1 MKILKEMLSLDS
13 EFCHAAAQYREGRTP
28 ILVNGV
34 CESVRPLFC
43 VSFSERVNEKPLIIV
58 SDEKQAY
65 SLKNE
70 IESYGE
76 EAVVLPARDC
86 VFDDMTAS
94 SKDFEQERLA
104 VLSTV
109 LNDGGKFII
118 AVPDALM
125 QYTVPPDEFIDS
137 LLTIRMNSRISPD
150 DVVKR
155 LVSIGYSFA
164 DTVEGKGQF
173 THRGGIIDVFSP
185 SAEYPCRI
193 DFFGDEPD
201 SMGIFDTITQR
212 RIENVDSYTC
222 VPVCET
228 VFSDETLKK
237 TADAIDSLISSTT
250 DEKVLK
256 ELRRDRESIAS
267 GRFPGGRDKYFSL
280 LYGRKATFFDYVGT
294 KLTVIIES
302 RKVFERARAFS
313 WQINQT
319 LEALVNSG
327 RTEFAY
333 SDVCMFEDTFMSL
346 TAKRGVALDY
356 FMESSRLDFTSRF
369 TLATKAIGSLNGGA
383 DMITDELSDWLEAG
397 RKILF
402 VTYGETE
409 AENLA
414 SLLESRDMPSGTFRD
429 ELVEGRVNIAIAP
442 PGSDFGGFDLQKANF
457 VLLTTG
463 ENAAARAYTAKR
475 STVHRFKKAEKIA
488 SYSDLAVGDYVVHA
502 NHGIGI
508 YDGLKQLTVE
518 GAVKDYIKIN
528 YAGGDV
534 LYVPCGQLDLVS
546 KYIGAEKG
554 VKISRMGTSEWA
566 RTKAKAKAAAKDIAK
581 ELIKL
586 YAERKKTEGYAFMP
600 DGEYQEEFEAMF
612 EYTETEG
619 QLDAA
624 AEIKADM
631 EKPVPMDRLLCGDVG
646 FGKTEVA
653 LRAVFKCVQEG
664 KQAAILVPTTL
675 LALQHYRTILSRFR
689 QFPVET
695 EMLSRFV
702 SKKET
707 DDALA
712 RIESG
717 KVDIIVGTHKILQ
730 KSIKFHDLGLLVV
743 DEEQRFGV
751 KHKETLKEMAKNVDV
766 LTLTA
771 TPIPRTLNMALTGIR
786 DMSVLEEAP
795 RDRAPVQSYV
805 LEHDDGIIYEA
816 IRRELR
822 RGGQVF
828 YLHNFVDS
836 IYKKAQDLQNAFP
849 DSTVAIGHGQMSKD
863 ELASVWQAMVNG
875 EIDILVCTTIIETGV
890 DVPNANT
897 LIIES
902 ADRMGLSQLHQI
914 RGRVGRSPRKAYAY
928 FTYRRDTILSE
939 DASKRLEAIS
949 EFTEFGSGFKI
960 AMRDLEIRGAGN
972 LLGSEQ
978 SGHMQAIGY
987 DLYVKILE
995 EAVNEEKG
1003 IPPAVRKDCL
1013 VDITCDAYIPDD
1025 YVTSPKTRIDFY
1037 RKIALLDSE
1046 GDRDDLVDEFVDR
1059 FGDIPK
1065 PVENLMDVSL
1075 CRNIASGCDIVKIS
1089 QSGLL
1094 VSFYVKEDARE
1105 KWLGLLGVPSM
1116 KGRLLGAKMTGTPYF
1131 SYKLKYGENPIEKIR
1146 TVLTEYSALLTNIS

>member
-1 MKILKEMLSLDS
+1 MKILRDMINYDS

-43 VSFSERVNEKPLIIV
+43 CAFAENVNEKPLIIV

-70 IESYGE
+70 IESFGE
-76 EAVVLPARDC
+76 EAIVLPARDYI
-86 VFDDMTAS
+86 FDDMTAS

-104 VLSTV
+104 VLNTV
-109 LNDGGKFII
+109 VTDGSKFVI

-125 QYTVPPDEFIDS
+125 QYTIPPEEFIDS
-137 LLTIRMNSRISPD
+137 LLTIKLNSRITPAEIT
-150 DVVKR
+150 KK
-155 LVSIGYSFA
+155 LVNMGYSFA

-185 SAEYPCRI
+185 SSDYPCRI

-212 RIENVDSYTC
+212 RIENVNSYTC

-228 VFSDETLKK
+228 VFSDDSLKAVSDAINELL
-237 TADAIDSLISSTT
+237 ADAK
-250 DEKVLK
+250 DEKIAK
-256 ELRRDRESIAS
+256 ELKRDKENVSA

-280 LYGRKATFFDYVGT
+280 LYSRKATFFDYVGT
-294 KLTVIIES
+294 KLTIVIES

-313 WQINQT
+313 WQVNQT
-319 LEALVNSG
+319 LESLVNSG
-327 RTEFAY
+327 RTSFAY
-333 SDVCMFEDTFMSL
+333 SDVCMFEDTFVSL
-346 TAKRGVALDY
+346 SSKRGVVLDY
-356 FMESSRLDFTSRF
+356 FMESSRFNFSSRF
-369 TLATKAIGSLNGGA
+369 TLSTKAVGSLNGGA
-383 DMITDELSDWLEAG
+383 DMLTDELSDWLEAG
-397 RKILF
+397 RKVLF
-402 VTYGETE
+402 VTYSETE
-409 AENLA
+409 RENLT
-414 SLLESRDMPSGTFRD
+414 SLLESRDMPSVYFKN
-429 ELVEGRVNIAIAP
+429 EIVEGCVNITVAP
-442 PGSDFGGFDLQKANF
+442 PGSEFGGFDLQKANF

-463 ENAAARAYTAKR
+463 ENASARAFAVKK

-502 NHGIGI
+502 NHGIGV
-508 YDGLKQLTVE
+508 YDGIKQLTVE
-518 GAVKDYIKIN
+518 GAIKDYIKIN

-546 KYIGAEKG
+546 KYIGEEKT
-554 VKISRMGTSEWA
+554 VKLSRMGTSEWA

-586 YAERKKTEGYAFMP
+586 YAERKNTEGYAFMP

-702 SKKET
+702 SKKDT

-712 RIESG
+712 RIASG
-717 KVDIIVGTHKILQ
+717 KVDIVVGTHKLLQ
-730 KSIKFHDLGLLVV
+730 KNIVFRDLGLLVV

-751 KHKETLKEMAKNVDV
+751 KHKETLKEITKNVDV

-805 LEHDDGIIYEA
+805 LEHDTGIIYEA

-836 IYKKAQDLQNAFP
+836 IYKKAQELQTAFP
-849 DSTVAIGHGQMSKD
+849 DKVVAIGHGQMSKD

-897 LIIES
+897 LIIEN

-1003 IPPAVRKDCL
+1003 ILPAVRKDCL
-1013 VDITCDAYIPDD
+1013 VDIICDAFIPDD
-1025 YVTSPKTRIDFY
+1025 YVESSKTRIDFY
-1037 RKIALLDSE
+1037 RKIALLESE
-1046 GDRDDLVDEFVDR
+1046 SDRDDLVDELVDR

-1075 CRNIASGCDIVKIS
+1075 CRNIASGCDIIKIS
-1089 QSGLL
+1089 QTGLM
-1094 VSFYVKEDARE
+1094 VSFYLKEDSRD

-1116 KGRLLGAKMTGTPYF
+1116 KGRLLGAKMSVKPYF